1 MKRLKYKLLGM
12 DSSTSTYVE
21 MYEGTMTVVSPVTQD
36 KWEER
41 DSIYYYDDIGFDFER
56 TNKLALDKP
65 TITIMIP
72 VDMLLYQMDN
82 IYINDLCEYFQQVE
96 REANELK
103 DKDISIYSAP
113 IFNSKIGH
121 SMIAMSDYCL
131 RSIAPYIDL
140 MNRELYNRS
149 RPDDE
154 NGKYYIYEPGPEML
168 FRNTSFF
175 SLCAQKDYEYGT
187 GNTVYLENNQT
198 SKNKKVYLCI
208 KLQVQLPKRKLRKTI
223 QMLCRDL
230 PYMVE
235 KYINEFNY
243 VQLGL
248 SLSLAEK
255 QYNIRNWLKTSEYCA
270 FIANGSILPRKKG
283 SDSPMPGAIPF
294 TSPPN
299 DEVEICGITGMGIK
313 RGVTVITGGGYSGK
327 STLLNAISSGIYP
340 HVLGDGRE
348 LCITDESAMT
358 ITAEDG
364 RSVKNVNISPF
375 IKWLPS
381 GNTSDFSTDH
391 ASGSTSQ
398 ATNIMEAID
407 YGAKLLLVDEDR
419 SATNFMIRDRVMK
432 ELIKKEPITPFTD
445 RAIEL
450 YLLKGVSTIL
460 VIGGSSEYLS
470 VANKIYMMNNYI
482 IDDVTEY
489 SKELCKN
496 NRIEAEKPI
505 SANWEQARVL
515 LTEGFTSYPK
525 ECGSERLEIFEMGGI
540 EIGDEFIDVRG
551 INDIATKAQID
562 AIGFMIR
569 YLEVH
574 KSYEKRYLLIDQ
586 VNKLYDLVCSQ
597 GVDVIYS
604 DFFPKCSRFLDMP
617 RKYEL
622 LSAINRMRKISYSIP
637 IISN

>member
-21 MYEGTMTVVSPVTQD
+21 MYEGTITIVSPVTQD

-41 DSIYYYDDIGFDFER
+41 DNIYYYEDIGFEFER

-65 TITIMIP
+65 TVTIRIP
-72 VDMLLYQMDN
+72 VDRLLYQAEN
-82 IYINDLCEYFQQVE
+82 SYINDLRNYFQQVE
-96 REANELK
+96 QDANTIN
-103 DKDISIYSAP
+103 DKEVSIYSSQN
-113 IFNSKIGH
+113 FNSKIGH
-121 SMIAMSDYCL
+121 SMITMSDYCL
-131 RSIAPYIDL
+131 RSFASYIDS

-149 RPDDE
+149 RPDNE
-154 NGKYYIYEPGPEML
+154 NGKYYFYKPGPEML

-175 SLCAQKDYEYGT
+175 ALCTQRDYEYGT
-187 GNTVYLENNQT
+187 GNTVYLENDQN
-198 SKNKKVYLCI
+198 SKNKKVCLCI
-208 KLQVQLPKRKLRKTI
+208 RLQIQLPKRKLRKTI

-230 PYMVE
+230 PYMAE
-235 KYINEFNY
+235 KYINEFNH
-243 VQLGL
+243 VQLAL

-255 QYNIRNWLKTSEYCA
+255 QYNIRNWIKTSEYCA
-270 FIANGSILPRKKG
+270 FVANGSILPRKKG

-294 TSPPN
+294 ISPHN
-299 DEVEICGITGMGIK
+299 DEIEIFGVTGMGIK

-364 RSVKNVNISPF
+364 RSIKNVNISPF
-375 IKWLPS
+375 IKWLPG
-381 GNTSDFSTDH
+381 GNTRDFSTDH

-398 ATNIMEAID
+398 AANVMEAID
-407 YGAKLLLVDEDR
+407 YGAKLLLIDEDR

-450 YLLKGVSTIL
+450 YRSRGVSTIL

-470 VANKIYMMNNYI
+470 VANKVYMMDNYI
-482 IDDVTEY
+482 INDVTEY
-489 SKELCKN
+489 SKKLCKN
-496 NRIEAEKPI
+496 NKIEAETPM
-505 SANWEQARVL
+505 SANWEQNRVL
-515 LTEGFTSYPK
+515 LTDGFTSYPQ
-525 ECGSERLEIFEMGGI
+525 ESGSERLAIYEMGGI

-551 INDIATKAQID
+551 INDIVTRPQID

-569 YLEVH
+569 YLEIH
-574 KSYEKRYLLIDQ
+574 KPNKKKYLLTDQ
-586 VNKLYDLVCSQ
+586 VNELYELIYSQ
-597 GVDVIYS
+597 GIDVIYS
-604 DFFPKCSRFLDMP
+604 SFFSKCSRFLDLP
-617 RKYEL
+617 RKHEL

-637 IISN
+637 ITTN